1 MGILII
7 ILCALKPLAL
17 AGECGNWA
25 MACPEVVNDFCS
37 LHTNN
42 LKGISSF

>member
-1 MGILII
+1 MYCFLEIGGISI
-7 ILCALKPLAL
+7 AHN
-17 AGECGNWA
+17 GECGNWA

-37 LHTNN
+37 FHTNN